1 MNSFYLTYF
10 TDSYFTLLPGDK
22 KQVELDF
29 ASADIHSNQDGLK
42 LVTEGWNIVPEEIK
56 F

>member
-1 MNSFYLTYF
+1 M
-10 TDSYFTLLPGDK
+10 PGDT

-29 ASADIHSNQDGLK
+29 KTAGIQYNQDGLK
-42 LVTEGWNIVPEEIK
+42 LVTEGWNIIPEEIK